1 MERMKASD
9 FPQELLDLFHLY
21 VHGDV
26 SRRAFLDGAAKYAVG
41 GLTAAA
47 IFEMLKPNYAWAQQV
62 PKDDKRIRTEYATVP
77 SPKGNG
83 SIKGYLARPAAGGK
97 VPAILVIHENRGL
110 NPYVEDVARRLAT
123 ANFMAFAP
131 DSLTSLGGY
140 PGDDEKGG
148 AMFGKLDREKMTE
161 DFAAAANWLKARPDG
176 NGRLGVTG
184 FCFGGGVSNILA
196 TRMPDLAA
204 AAPFY
209 GAAPPLEDVPKIK
222 AAMLIHHG
230 QLDTRLVEAWP
241 AYEAALKANKVRY
254 EGYVY
259 PKANHGFHNDT
270 TPRYDEAAAK
280 LAWQRTLD
288 WFNKHVRTS
297 SPSQ

>member
-26 SRRAFLDGAAKYAVG
+26 TRRAFLDGAAKYAVG

-77 SPKGNG
+77 SPQGNG

-97 VPAILVIHENRGL
+97 YPAILVVHENRGL

-140 PGDDEKGG
+140 PGDD
-148 AMFGKLDREKMTE
+148 
-161 DFAAAANWLKARPDG
+161 
-176 NGRLGVTG
+176 
-184 FCFGGGVSNILA
+184 
-196 TRMPDLAA
+196 
-204 AAPFY
+204 
-209 GAAPPLEDVPKIK
+209 
-222 AAMLIHHG
+222 
-230 QLDTRLVEAWP
+230 
-241 AYEAALKANKVRY
+241 
-254 EGYVY
+254 
-259 PKANHGFHNDT
+259 
-270 TPRYDEAAAK
+270 
-280 LAWQRTLD
+280 
-288 WFNKHVRTS
+288 
-297 SPSQ
+297 